1 MAEDPKK
8 KALETASIIEDALQ
22 SIAAKVSDIFEQAM
36 AGTDKVTATVTK
48 DIQKRFNQMAKVT
61 DDIAS
66 NAVRLQEGLLKTK
79 SVEEQILQRKIQQE
93 TLGTQLITHFK
104 NQGKEASSIEELI
117 KKQNEGLLKLNKK
130 YENKYGVWF

>member
-36 AGTDKVTATVTK
+36 AGTDKVTTTVTK

-66 NAVRLQEGLLKTK
+66 NAVRLQEGLLKSK
-79 SVEEQILQRKIQQE
+79 SVEEQILKRKIQQE
-93 TLGTQLITHFK
+93 ALGTQLITLLK
-104 NQGKEASSIEELI
+104 IQKKEASSIEDLI
-117 KKQNEGLLKLNKK
+117 KKQSEGSIELNDIH
-130 YENKYGVWF
+130 FL

>member
-36 AGTDKVTATVTK
+36 AGTDKVTETVTK
-48 DIQKRFNQMAKVT
+48 DIQKRFNQIAKVT

-66 NAVRLQEGLLKTK
+66 NAVRLQEGLLKSK
-79 SVEEQILQRKIQQE
+79 SVEEQILKRKIQQE
-93 TLGTQLITHFK
+93 ALGTQLIT
-104 NQGKEASSIEELI
+104 
-117 KKQNEGLLKLNKK
+117 LLKIQKNWLL
-130 YENKYGVWF
+130 YRLRYYLSPLTL

>member
-36 AGTDKVTATVTK
+36 AGTDKVTETVTK

-79 SVEEQILQRKIQQE
+79 SVEEQTSNTE
-93 TLGTQLITHFK
+93 TLLI
-104 NQGKEASSIEELI
+104 N
-117 KKQNEGLLKLNKK
+117 
-130 YENKYGVWF
+130 Y